1 MIAER
6 STQVG
11 GQENEG
17 VIRDDGQEESTD
29 PTQAQEIDRS
39 LFLDDGEKHE
49 VWTPPPPIQPAG
61 SIQDDSAARTEDT
74 AQIRRVSL
82 HELRRKDILERRKE
96 LMDRVKATQ
105 KLLRLQSEQHER
117 VHNREQKRQQLTRRQ
132 RQTWQNTLRDDSARA
147 KRRELNLKTT
157 RPFHEAVSEMAKCKT
172 KPRDPE
178 NTQQEAVQRWT
189 MEYQRM
195 ASNIPVLEQETP
207 GVEDTA
213 M

>member
-1 MIAER
+1 MMSA
-6 STQVG
+6 QVG
-11 GQENEG
+11 GQENGG
-17 VIRDDGQEESTD
+17 VIKDDGQEED
-29 PTQAQEIDRS
+29 RTQAQEIDQS

-49 VWTPPPPIQPAG
+49 VWTPPPPSLPAG
-61 SIQDDSAARTEDT
+61 SIQGDSAAETIPKDT
-74 AQIRRVSL
+74 AQIPRVSL

-96 LMDRVKATQ
+96 LMNRVKATQ

-117 VHNREQKRQQLTRRQ
+117 DHNREQERQQLTPRQ
-132 RQTWQNTLRDDSARA
+132 RQTWQGTLRDDGARA
-147 KRRELNLKTT
+147 KRRELNLKTM
-157 RPFHEAVSEMAKCKT
+157 RPFHEAVSEMAKYCET
-172 KPRDPE
+172 KPTHPE

-207 GVEDTA
+207 EVEDTA